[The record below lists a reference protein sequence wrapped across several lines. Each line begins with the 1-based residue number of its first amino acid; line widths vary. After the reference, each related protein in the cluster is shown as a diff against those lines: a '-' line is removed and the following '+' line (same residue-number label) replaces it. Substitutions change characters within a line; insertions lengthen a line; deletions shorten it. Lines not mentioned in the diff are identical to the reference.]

1 MVEVG
6 VDVNTGRSLMSE
18 LELELK
24 WSGGWD
30 VSWGSQVGIK
40 IDIWT
45 EEVQSKLL
53 VWILEICGRVQLNR
67 SNWKYIKLCIY
78 RC

>member
-40 IDIWT
+40 IDI
-45 EEVQSKLL
+45 
-53 VWILEICGRVQLNR
+53 
-67 SNWKYIKLCIY
+67 
-78 RC
+78 